1 MEIAADA
8 AGIGIRA
15 SGFRLENQIPLF
27 PPLTKGEER
36 GIFFCLLTYGGTAGY
51 EIAASLSL
59 LAMTGNHL
67 FTGHR

>member
-27 PPLTKGEER
+27 PPFTKGEER
-36 GIFFCLLTYGGTAGY
+36 GIFLACCLMENCRL
-51 EIAASLSL
+51 
-59 LAMTGNHL
+59 
-67 FTGHR
+67 